1 MMFRGKLRMATVII
15 MVFLTVLFVSVTVYA
30 GEKITI
36 AEFNWSGAV
45 VVTHVM
51 KNVMEDRLGIP
62 VDHYQVQKGELV
74 PIFTDPPI
82 KPYKDY
88 KFQVPRWIKK

>member
-1 MMFRGKLRMATVII
+1 MFRGKLRMATVII

-74 PIFTDPPI
+74 PIFTDPPLT
-82 KPYKDY
+82 PYPGST
-88 KFQVPRWIKK
+88 FQVPRWIKK